1 MSNTSYIKTLTSE
14 ISSPF
19 STDSFLVSSNLPI
32 RFYLRGL
39 TVTMGSGSSAINP
52 ASLVFQDGPGQGGAD
67 ATGFC
72 RVTGGSVTLASILYS
87 KLIMP
92 EDSYVLIKNGLYYW
106 RNTDIASTLPMQITV
121 FYT

>member
-1 MSNTSYIKTLTSE
+1 MSNTSYVKTLTSE
-14 ISSPF
+14 ISRSF
-19 STDSFLVSSNLPI
+19 STDSFLVSSNLPN

-39 TVTMGSGSSAINP
+39 TVTMGSGTTAINP
-52 ASLVFQDGPGQGGAD
+52 TNLVFQDGPGQGGAN

-72 RVTGGSVTLASILYS
+72 RVTGGLVNLPSILYS

-92 EDSYVLIKNGLYYW
+92 EDAYVLIKNGLYYW
-106 RNTDIASTLPMQITV
+106 RDTDITGALPLLITV